1 MQFASHRGSSP
12 RENIFC
18 KHLFYIFIGLRT
30 AVGVQSNTDDE
41 TNNIGPLD
49 FSTVP
54 PFFSE
59 QHRYYFFKKTK
70 IEKAVLEGPKSTTNV
85 KDMKAKVKLKNKIRS
100 NK

>member
-54 PFFSE
+54 PFFLNNIDITFLRK
-59 QHRYYFFKKTK
+59 QK
-70 IEKAVLEGPKSTTNV
+70 
-85 KDMKAKVKLKNKIRS
+85 
-100 NK
+100 